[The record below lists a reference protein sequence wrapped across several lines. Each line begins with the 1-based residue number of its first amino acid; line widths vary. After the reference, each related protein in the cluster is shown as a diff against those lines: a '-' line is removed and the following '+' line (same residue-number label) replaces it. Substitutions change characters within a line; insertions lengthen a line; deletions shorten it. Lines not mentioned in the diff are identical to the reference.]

1 MLSDLNSGQS
11 SSEIDSRKCEDCQ
24 GTAQPGYKLA
34 LCPHCRQKFA
44 KKPIPL
50 VIKITGLA
58 VLVAS
63 ALALT
68 RLPASMLGAIAFER
82 GQRDEAQSDYNGASI
97 EYRKAA
103 DAFPDA
109 TLPIAR
115 LGIVR
120 YRSGDPSGAA
130 RIFSYLAGRKSD
142 PNLTAEVNGV
152 INKMEREIQ

>member
-1 MLSDLNSGQS
+1 MLSNSKPVES
-11 SSEIDSRKCEDCQ
+11 SSEIEPRKCKGCQ
-24 GTAQPGYKLA
+24 GTAEPAYRFA

-50 VIKITGLA
+50 TIKITGLA
-58 VLVAS
+58 VLVA
-63 ALALT
+63 LTFALT
-68 RLPASMLGAIAFER
+68 RLPASILGASAFER
-82 GQRDEAQSDYNGASI
+82 GQRDEAQNNYNGAI
-97 EYRKAA
+97 AEYRKAA

-115 LGIVR
+115 LGIVT
-120 YRSGDPSGAA
+120 YRAGDSSGAA
-130 RIFSYLAGRKSD
+130 RIFSHLAGKESD